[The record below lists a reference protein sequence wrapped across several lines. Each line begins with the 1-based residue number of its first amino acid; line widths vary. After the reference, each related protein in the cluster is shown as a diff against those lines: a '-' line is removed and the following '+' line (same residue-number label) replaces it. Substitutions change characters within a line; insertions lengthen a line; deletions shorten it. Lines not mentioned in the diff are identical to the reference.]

1 MGMAINSEI
10 YYKDSAHMVQDENEI
25 DHFVRKWSNKISG
38 ITTIQ
43 GCKQARRPRSSL
55 LVP

>member
-25 DHFVRKWSNKISG
+25 FDPRGGDAGDLMEHFQYKFKGLRNKRG
-38 ITTIQ
+38 Y
-43 GCKQARRPRSSL
+43 GVGKF
-55 LVP
+55 

>member
-25 DHFVRKWSNKISG
+25 FDPRGGDAGDLMEHFQYKFNGLRNKRG
-38 ITTIQ
+38 Y
-43 GCKQARRPRSSL
+43 GVGKF
-55 LVP
+55 